1 MFEIYYIRKKE
12 ERKKYMDE
20 KMLKKFETMIREL
33 MEQGVSHEEIENA
46 VDRAV
51 ERYQAR
57 KILANEKLLKEA
69 QNK

>member
-1 MFEIYYIRKKE
+1 
-12 ERKKYMDE
+12 MDE
-20 KMLKKFETMIREL
+20 KMLKSFETMICEL

-57 KILANEKLLKEA
+57 KILANEKLLKKA

>member
-1 MFEIYYIRKKE
+1 
-12 ERKKYMDE
+12 MDE
-20 KMLKKFETMIREL
+20 EILKSFETMICEL
-33 MEQGVSHEEIENA
+33 MEQGVSNEEIENA

-69 QNK
+69 QNR